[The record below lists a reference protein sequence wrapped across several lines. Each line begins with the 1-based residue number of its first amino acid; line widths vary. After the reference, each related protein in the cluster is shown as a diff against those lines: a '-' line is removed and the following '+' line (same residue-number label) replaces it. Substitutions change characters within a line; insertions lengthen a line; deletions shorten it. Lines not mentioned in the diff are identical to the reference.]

1 MTAASNKENWEEN
14 EDDHADDNNL
24 RKYMEARNAA
34 AEWNKNEEEE
44 LAMMGAYIYY
54 EHLRTPMPSVKR
66 ARPRLRPEPWLPRAR
81 RGGLLVRV
89 GLLQLRKDS
98 GKLGQGSGIQNG
110 GNIMNNTNNS
120 FVANVA
126 NGDQEEDLAKMG
138 AASSSSYNEHGDDDQ
153 GGLLTA
159 IRSLLV
165 AAGVEGDRI
174 SACLCWPAE
183 LAKMGPTPKACCCWG
198 ELAKMGTTPNV
209 GFYAKPRLGNK

>member
-1 MTAASNKENWEEN
+1 
-14 EDDHADDNNL
+14 
-24 RKYMEARNAA
+24 
-34 AEWNKNEEEE
+34 
-44 LAMMGAYIYY
+44 
-54 EHLRTPMPSVKR
+54 MPSVKR
-66 ARPRLRPEPWLPRAR
+66 ARSRLRPEPWLPQAR

-98 GKLGQGSGIQNG
+98 GKLGQGSGIQDG
-110 GNIMNNTNNS
+110 GNITNNTNNS
-120 FVANVA
+120 FVA

-138 AASSSSYNEHGDDDQ
+138 AASSSSSYNEHGDDDQ

-165 AAGVEGDRI
+165 AAGVDGDRI
-174 SACLCWPAE
+174 SACR
-183 LAKMGPTPKACCCWG
+183 CWG